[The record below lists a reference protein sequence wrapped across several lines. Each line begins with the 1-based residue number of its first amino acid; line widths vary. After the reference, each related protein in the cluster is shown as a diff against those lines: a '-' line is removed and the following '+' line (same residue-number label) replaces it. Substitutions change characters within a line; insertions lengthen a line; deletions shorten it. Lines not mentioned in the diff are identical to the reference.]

1 MRIIMFLLKCLVGL
15 LATVG
20 FFLVALVVVASLA
33 WEEVAGLKPSAPEA
47 PESMVLVLDLAPG
60 IVEAKPDNPLSRAS
74 LGRVQ
79 GLRQT
84 LDALDRAAG
93 DSRVQGLLMRAGR
106 GTMGLAQAQELRDA
120 VSRFRNTG
128 KFAVSFAET
137 FGEGGNGTLHYFLAS
152 GATEVWL
159 QPSGSLDLTGFSL
172 QSPFLLEAMNRIGV
186 EPQLAQREEYKGAM
200 DMFNH
205 SAMPE
210 PVRNNLQRL
219 VDSWL
224 GQVAGSIAASR
235 NIDEAAVRQAID
247 NAPFLA
253 QTALDRGLAD
263 RLGYWDEVSE
273 ELLARAGADA
283 EFFDLGDYWRATN
296 PEDDDSEDG
305 AVIALIQGQGPI
317 VLAKSQNDPV
327 FGDVAMGS
335 DTIAEAISDAI
346 EDDDVEAILLR
357 VDSPGGSYVA
367 SDVIWREIVRART
380 EGKPVIVSMG
390 NVAAS
395 GGYFVAAPATKIVA
409 QPGSVTGSIGVVA
422 GKLVF
427 TGMWDHLDI
436 NWDGVKAGAN
446 ADFWSANRP
455 FTDEEWARFGTM
467 LDRTYEDFT
476 TKVAQ
481 GRNLSEDQ
489 VMKAAGGRVWTGQD
503 ALEMGLIDALGGY
516 REALVL
522 ARNAAEIDPA
532 RSVRL
537 ETFPERQDPFEALL
551 EGLFGEEIESPA
563 IRGMVSGLA
572 RIVRILAPAVEVF
585 ERATQDPRQEI
596 LRAPL

>member
-1 MRIIMFLLKCLVGL
+1 MRIILFLLKCLVGL

-33 WEEVAGLKPSAPEA
+33 WEDLARLKPSAHETPET
-47 PESMVLVLDLAPG
+47 MVLVLDLTPG
-60 IVEAKPDNPLSRAS
+60 IVETKPDNPLSRAS

-79 GLRQT
+79 GLRHT
-84 LDALDRAAG
+84 LEALDRATQDA
-93 DSRVQGLLMRAGR
+93 RVKGLLIRSGR
-106 GTMGLAQAQELRDA
+106 GTMGLAQAQEIRDGI
-120 VSRFRNTG
+120 SRFQDSG
-128 KFAVSFAET
+128 KFAISFAET

-152 GATEVWL
+152 GANEVWI
-159 QPSGSLDLTGFSL
+159 QPSGGLDLTGFAL
-172 QSPFLLEAMNRIGV
+172 QSPFLREALDRMGV
-186 EPQLAQREEYKGAM
+186 EPQMAQREEYKGAM

-205 SAMPE
+205 RAMPE
-210 PVRNNLQRL
+210 PVRNNLQGL

-224 GQVAGSIAASR
+224 GQIAGSIAESR
-235 NIDEAAVRQAID
+235 NMNEEDVRQAID

-253 QTALDRGLAD
+253 QAALDRGLAD

-283 EFFDLGDYWRATN
+283 EFFDLGDYWRATDKN
-296 PEDDDSEDG
+296 GDDSEDG

-317 VLAKSQNDPV
+317 VLASSQNDPV
-327 FGDVAMGS
+327 FGEVAMGS
-335 DTIAEAISDAI
+335 DTIAEAISDAV
-346 EDDDVEAILLR
+346 EDEDVEAIVLR
-357 VDSPGGSYVA
+357 IDSPGGSYVA

-409 QPGSVTGSIGVVA
+409 QPGSITGSIGVVA

-427 TGMWDHLDI
+427 AGMWDHLDI

-446 ADFWSANRP
+446 ADFWSVNRA
-455 FTDEEWARFGTM
+455 FSEDDWARFESM

-476 TKVAQ
+476 NKVAE
-481 GRNLSEDQ
+481 GRNLSPDQ
-489 VMKAAGGRVWTGQD
+489 VKKAAGGRVWTGQD
-503 ALEMGLIDALGGY
+503 AMALGLVDALGGY
-516 REALVL
+516 REALAF
-522 ARNAAEIDPA
+522 AREAAEIDPA
-532 RSVRL
+532 QPLRL
-537 ETFPERQDPFEALL
+537 ETFPERRDPVEVLL
-551 EGLFGEEIESPA
+551 ENLLGEQIESPA
-563 IRGMVSGLA
+563 IRSLMSGFA
-572 RIVRILAPAVEVF
+572 RVVRVLAPAVEIF
-585 ERATQDPRQEI
+585 ERAAQDPRQDV